1 MMVFEFH
8 AANPSRPPGS
18 PPNSF
23 KIIGFH
29 EVTSSPTV
37 RLRKS
42 FTCNTYGSPRKCC
55 KQKTYRRAN
64 SFRCNTYKKQGG
76 GRWAPG
82 SACPERSSRRV
93 RWASFRYP
101 FTSIPSYFIFSPHP
115 ESLLMTQQLT
125 FNLQPTRKAWTVSEL
140 TAKIRDLL
148 AKNFTD
154 ITVQG
159 EISNCREAQSGH
171 IYFTLKDDRAQVRC
185 VFFKQQQRGIKFR
198 PEDGLQMTVR
208 GSISVYETR
217 GEYQIYVE
225 SLEPIGLGA
234 LQLAFEQL
242 KKRLEAEGLFD
253 PARKKL
259 LPLLPSRIGLV
270 TSPRGAAVRDVV
282 RILRRRFQNVH
293 LMLYPVRVQ
302 GESSPEEIVKALK
315 FFNKGKLVDVLI
327 LARGGGSMEDLWSF
341 TEEIVARAIFVS
353 EIPVIS
359 GVGHETDFTIA
370 DFVADVRASTPSAAA
385 ELVVQTRREFDKHI
399 ADLRET
405 LSGMIRYRLLEMSR
419 RVHELSARPGFRRP
433 LDLLRQQRQR
443 ADEMTSRLALG
454 LRARLEQSRKRFNA
468 AHLRIASF
476 DFRVKIAAFR
486 LRLEKRTAELGV
498 RIERLLRSKRE
509 RWQRLALQVL
519 ERDPLKVLER
529 GYAIATDAAGNLL
542 RDSAQV
548 ALGDSVAIQL
558 HSGRLSTEVIKK
570 EE

>member
-1 MMVFEFH
+1 M
-8 AANPSRPPGS
+8 S
-18 PPNSF
+18 
-23 KIIGFH
+23 
-29 EVTSSPTV
+29 
-37 RLRKS
+37 
-42 FTCNTYGSPRKCC
+42 
-55 KQKTYRRAN
+55 
-64 SFRCNTYKKQGG
+64 
-76 GRWAPG
+76 
-82 SACPERSSRRV
+82 
-93 RWASFRYP
+93 
-101 FTSIPSYFIFSPHP
+101 
-115 ESLLMTQQLT
+115 QLT
-125 FNLQPTRKAWTVSEL
+125 LNLNLQPTRKAWTVSEL

-171 IYFTLKDDRAQVRC
+171 VYFTLKDDRSQVRC

-225 SLEPIGLGA
+225 NLEPIGLGA

-253 PARKKL
+253 PARKKP
-259 LPLLPSRIGLV
+259 LPLLPSRIGIV

-282 RILRRRFQNVH
+282 RILTRRFPNVH
-293 LMLYPVRVQ
+293 LTVYPVRVQ
-302 GESSPEEIVKALK
+302 GEGSAEEIVKALK
-315 FFNKGKLVDVLI
+315 FFNARKLVDVLI
-327 LARGGGSMEDLWSF
+327 VARGGGSMEDLWAF
-341 TEEIVARAIFVS
+341 NEEIVARAIFAS

-385 ELVVQTRREFDKHI
+385 ELVVQTRAQFDKHI

-405 LSGMIRYRLLEMSR
+405 LAGVFRYRLLEWSR
-419 RVHELSARPGFRRP
+419 RVHELSARRGFRRP

-454 LRARLEQSRKRFNA
+454 LRARLEQSRKRFTA

-476 DFRVKIAAFR
+476 DFRVKIGVFR
-486 LRLEKRTAELGV
+486 LRLERRTAELGV
-498 RIERLLRSKRE
+498 RIERLLRAKRD
-509 RWQRLALQVL
+509 RWQRLALQL
-519 ERDPLKVLER
+519 QERGPLKVLER
-529 GYAIATDAAGNLL
+529 GYAIATDVAGNLL
-542 RDSAQV
+542 RDAAQV
-548 ALGDSVAIQL
+548 ALGDAVSIQL
-558 HSGRLSTEVIKK
+558 HRGRLTTEVRKK
-570 EE
+570 EPS

>member
-1 MMVFEFH
+1 
-8 AANPSRPPGS
+8 
-18 PPNSF
+18 
-23 KIIGFH
+23 
-29 EVTSSPTV
+29 
-37 RLRKS
+37 
-42 FTCNTYGSPRKCC
+42 
-55 KQKTYRRAN
+55 
-64 SFRCNTYKKQGG
+64 
-76 GRWAPG
+76 
-82 SACPERSSRRV
+82 
-93 RWASFRYP
+93 
-101 FTSIPSYFIFSPHP
+101 
-115 ESLLMTQQLT
+115 MTQQLT

-185 VFFKQQQRGIKFR
+185 VFFKPQQRGIKFR

-208 GSISVYETR
+208 GSISLYETR

-225 SLEPIGLGA
+225 NLEPMGLGA

-242 KKRLEAEGLFD
+242 KKRLETEGLFD
-253 PARKKL
+253 PARKKP
-259 LPLLPSRIGLV
+259 LPLLPSRIGII

-282 RILRRRFQNVH
+282 RILTRRFPNVH
-293 LMLYPVRVQ
+293 LTVYPVRVQ
-302 GESSPEEIVKALK
+302 GEGSAEEIVKALK
-315 FFNKGKLVDVLI
+315 FFNAGKLVDVLI
-327 LARGGGSMEDLWSF
+327 VARGGGSMEDLWAF
-341 TEEIVARAIFVS
+341 NEEIVARAIFAS

-385 ELVVQTRREFDKHI
+385 ELVVQTRAQFDKHI

-405 LSGMIRYRLLEMSR
+405 LAGLFRYRLLELSR
-419 RVHELSARPGFRRP
+419 RVHELSARRGFRRP

-454 LRARLEQSRKRFNA
+454 LRARLEQSRKRFTA
-468 AHLRIASF
+468 AHLRIATF

-486 LRLEKRTAELGV
+486 LRLEKRIAELGV
-498 RIERLLRSKRE
+498 RIERLLRAKRDRFE
-509 RWQRLALQVL
+509 KLALQL
-519 ERDPLKVLER
+519 QERSPLRVLER

-542 RDSAQV
+542 RDAAQV
-548 ALGDSVAIQL
+548 ALGDTVAIQL
-558 HSGRLSTEVIKK
+558 HRGRLTTEVRKK
-570 EE
+570 EER